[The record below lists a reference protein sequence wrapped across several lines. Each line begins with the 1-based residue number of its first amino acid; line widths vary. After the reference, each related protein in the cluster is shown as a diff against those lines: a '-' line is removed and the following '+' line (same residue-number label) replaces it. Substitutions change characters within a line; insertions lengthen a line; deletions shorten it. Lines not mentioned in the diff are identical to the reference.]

1 MAFWTDAQNK
11 DPKRA
16 FRFLVQLNNMEN
28 GATWYAKGVTKPQ
41 IEVKEASHKFL
52 NHTFYYPGS
61 TEWNTVTV
69 TLVDPVSPD
78 AAANTAAILQA
89 SGYAPPQN
97 VNDTTTISKEAAVKA
112 LGGCI
117 IKQIDSVGSPME
129 KWTLENAWLQKI
141 EYGDLSYDTDDL
153 TEVKLTIRYDWATLE
168 TANASNAPV
177 ETPNGTSLIGKKA
190 FFKPGTN

>member
-16 FRFLVQLNNMEN
+16 FRFLVQLNSMEN
-28 GATWYAKGVTKPQ
+28 GATWYAKAVTKPQ
-41 IEVKEASHKFL
+41 IEIKESNHKFL

-61 TEWNTVTV
+61 TEWNTVQV

-78 AAANTAAILQA
+78 AAANTAAILLS
-89 SGYAPPQN
+89 SGYNPPKN

-117 IKQIDSVGSPME
+117 IKQIDSVGDTME

-141 EYGDLSYDTDDL
+141 EYGDLSYDSDDL

-168 TANASNAPV
+168 TANASNTGLK
-177 ETPNGTSLIGKKA
+177 TPAGNTADGNA